1 MTEKTMVMSDGLL
14 KRLPQ
19 HITEK
24 DSMDIFL
31 LNYR

>member
-1 MTEKTMVMSDGLL
+1 MVMSDRLL

-19 HITEK
+19 HVTEK